1 MRKRSNFVGFVF
13 VLATALSLA
22 LAFFMSGVPPA
33 FAAEQP
39 VKLKILA
46 SYGVDYKYVP
56 VWLVPYV
63 ERLNQRSGGRLQ
75 VSWVGPEAIPPFEQ
89 LKPLSAGLFDMLY
102 TNAAYHLGEVAV
114 AMGLNLITATPKDR
128 RAAGF
133 YELIDDAYKK
143 VNAKLLGLS
152 CGAAGYHYIL
162 KKELA
167 KADFSGL
174 KIRTSPFY
182 DPMMK
187 ALGGATVRL
196 AASEIY
202 SSLEKGVV
210 DGTAWPVMGALD
222 YKWYEV
228 TKFQLRPQ
236 FGQVNELVLVNVD
249 TWNKLPIDMKNL
261 ITKVTMEMEEE
272 GYKNLTEAYKAEES
286 QLISL
291 GLKLNVLPK
300 AEGDKFLKTYYDRT
314 LEETVLKLAP
324 DHGPKLKNLTEQLM
338 QKR

>member
-1 MRKRSNFVGFVF
+1 MKKSSMYVGFVF
-13 VLATALSLA
+13 VWAAMLFLPFSTFL
-22 LAFFMSGVPPA
+22 SGVSA
-33 FAAEQP
+33 VLAAEQP

-63 ERLNQRSGGRLQ
+63 QRLNQRSGGRLQ

-114 AMGLNLITATPKDR
+114 AMGLNLITATPKER

-143 VNAKLLGLS
+143 VNAKLVGLS
-152 CGAAGYHYIL
+152 CGAVGYHFIL
-162 KKELA
+162 KKELV
-167 KADFSGL
+167 KADFTGL

-182 DPMMK
+182 DPLVK

-210 DGTAWPVMGALD
+210 DGSAWPVMGALD

-228 TKFQLRPQ
+228 TKCQLRPQ
-236 FGQVNELVLVNVD
+236 FGQTNELVLVNID
-249 TWNKLPIDMKNL
+249 TWNKLPSDVRDL

-272 GYKNLTEAYKAEES
+272 GYKNLTDAYKVEEEK
-286 QLISL
+286 LVSL

-314 LEETVLKLAP
+314 LEEIVLKLAP
-324 DHGPKLKNLTEQLM
+324 DFGPKLKNLTEQLM
-338 QKR
+338 QKK